1 MAQPKPSYSKASV
14 QKYSKVSVGKM
25 SLSKS
30 TFGYGARFSQNNEN
44 KRSVSKLILEKIDS
58 KRQME
63 LENQIESH
71 VNFYKRV
78 NQVFEKY

>member
-1 MAQPKPSYSKASV
+1 
-14 QKYSKVSVGKM
+14 M

-30 TFGYGARFSQNNEN
+30 TFGYGARFTQNQDS

-78 NQVFEKY
+78 NQVFEKYQACVYEGLVDDESWKEDF